1 MEPEPGSGLTVQIG
15 EHAKA
20 GLNME
25 TKPHLR
31 ICFRNVENTSESHST
46 CMHRFSMVKISFAGS
61 NSRQMQSSQSGCTHL
76 RDVDI
81 LRLSYLKLEVHLQ
94 R

>member
-1 MEPEPGSGLTVQIG
+1 MWKTRQNHMQTCYKITEQSCDSG
-15 EHAKA
+15 
-20 GLNME
+20 
-25 TKPHLR
+25 
-31 ICFRNVENTSESHST
+31 SHST
-46 CMHRFSMVKISFAGS
+46 CIHRYISMVKISFAGS

-76 RDVDI
+76 RDVDM